1 MEIWRIEDSQEK
13 MRPKAKHGKFH
24 DCDSCSV
31 PNTTKHPG
39 SGKLLHTII
48 HFRLGQATTADVMG
62 TATSKVVE
70 LDDLLEGEPVQ
81 HRVVVGNESQAFLK
95 LFPYISQARRRRVAS
110 QAEFVHL
117 RTGMNTSQVSCMSG
131 KSGAAS
137 GLNAITYNNVIRACE
152 EAQRWHQALVP
163 SGEDVAGLS
172 MQQRWRR
179 SRC

>member
-1 MEIWRIEDSQEK
+1 MKKWLKKNYGILHNRDSHIVLDTTEDPVS
-13 MRPKAKHGKFH
+13 GKFL
-24 DCDSCSV
+24 
-31 PNTTKHPG
+31 NA
-39 SGKLLHTII
+39 II
-48 HFRLGQATTADVMG
+48 HLWLGQETTADVMG

-81 HRVVVGNESQAFLK
+81 HRVIVGNESQALLK

-131 KSGAAS
+131 MSGAAS
-137 GLNAITYNNVIRACE
+137 SLNVITYNTVIRACE

-179 SRC
+179 SRR